1 MSSVRVRGRRHQ
13 ALILILLLSMVGT
26 GVGVARWS
34 PLRTSLGL
42 APAVTSSPQSTPT
55 PVLSKEYIYVGG
67 RLIATEEPGASVGGP
82 APTNL
87 VATATAETTTAV
99 VRVTLSWTAPAGAV
113 SHYQVERSQSL
124 TGPSVTL
131 APNPTG
137 TTFLDETVSGET
149 AYLYRVRA
157 VFTSGAN
164 SDYSNRDLATTVIF
178 SDDPL
183 ARAVT
188 TVKAEHLDQLRRAV
202 NAVRATSGLAAATW
216 TNAAQAGVVIRA
228 VHVEELRTN
237 LDQAL
242 SALGI
247 PLAPYTDPSSS
258 LPGLT
263 GVTIKKEH
271 VQELRDRVK

>member
-1 MSSVRVRGRRHQ
+1 MSSVRVRSRRHQ

-34 PLRTSLGL
+34 PLRTTLGL

-87 VATATAETTTAV
+87 VATATAMTQ
-99 VRVTLSWTAPAGAV
+99 VTLSWTAPAGAV

-157 VFTSGAN
+157 VFTSQAN
-164 SDYSNRDLATTVIF
+164 SDYSNRDLATTIIF

-183 ARAVT
+183 VRAVT